1 MAHVSNSNDINKPM
15 LKKLNSI
22 SNLDI
27 KYKAPLLL
35 QLYGCLNENG
45 LDLENRYI
53 LTNFLDKYSDLVG
66 ITGDIYVENNKKS
79 LNQLFLMAFR
89 KAKDAG
95 LLRELYE
102 DYVDSFRAICHKVDL
117 KEK

>member
-1 MAHVSNSNDINKPM
+1 MPIFSDADDNNTHMV
-15 LKKLNSI
+15 KKLNSI

-53 LTNFLDKYSDLVG
+53 LTNFLDQYSDLIG
-66 ITGDIYVENNKKS
+66 IKGDIYVENNKKS
-79 LNQLFLMAFR
+79 LNQLFLMAYR
-89 KAKDAG
+89 KAQDAG
-95 LLRELYE
+95 LIHELYE
-102 DYVDSFRAICHKVDL
+102 EYLNSFRAICHKIDL